1 MDLLKKIP
9 FIERIRQANNRALV
23 LELDS
28 LRKAV
33 GVTTDIREA
42 LAESASPAVTSKP
55 PIVPKGVDKKPI
67 DIATTPALPVGKIQV
82 GPHHLHKGTFTH
94 QGRMRA
100 PKLTDQ
106 PAYRSSWP
114 IQRILFRNIFEILQ
128 NIKYHAND
136 KKLEHIEQRELAE
149 VSNQMAKSLVIVENA
164 IQRKSPAQEGK
175 TLYSR
180 WWKNACRS
188 IPTKEHEFILN
199 SLRNAAAFFYTNT
212 HPETAEKLSTA
223 CRIMIH
229 QMEGGHNPSILSSS
243 AYSIGSTMEVVGET
257 TGLRLL
263 EHAGKA
269 LETISRVPG
278 ESTIPI
284 E

>member
-9 FIERIRQANNRALV
+9 FIERIRQANSRALI

-33 GVTTDIREA
+33 AVTTDIRES
-42 LAESASPAVTSKP
+42 LAVNPNGPNPAVVTKS
-55 PIVPKGVDKKPI
+55 PILPHGTEQVQSIAVPANKTQ
-67 DIATTPALPVGKIQV
+67 A

-106 PAYRSSWP
+106 PAYRNSWP
-114 IQRILFRNIFEILQ
+114 IQRILFRNIFEVLQ

-164 IQRKSPAQEGK
+164 IQRKSPTQEGK

-278 ESTIPI
+278 ESTIAI